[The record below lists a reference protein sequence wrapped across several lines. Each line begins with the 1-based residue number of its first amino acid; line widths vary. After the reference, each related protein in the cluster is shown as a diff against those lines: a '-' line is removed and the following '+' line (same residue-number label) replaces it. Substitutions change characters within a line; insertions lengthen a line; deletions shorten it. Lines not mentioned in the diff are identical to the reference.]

1 MCWDEQKWPI
11 STVIWVLGETHVKV
25 QGYCAIP
32 APCGY
37 KWLEMSRSLQC
48 AMLCEL
54 LWYGGPTKILH
65 HFGEFKHI
73 KRSDNMIWWYNTKQT
88 TSCKSYSLFLY
99 LKWCLFFLHFAR
111 LSVVLFSGWQPD
123 TTKRCQDVLGTFDDG
138 HKDAFR
144 RSCYSEMNLKN
155 LKRGLTNHEI
165 LVHSQLFQLFHNNSE

>member
-11 STVIWVLGETHVKV
+11 TIVIWVLGETHVKV

-37 KWLEMSRSLQC
+37 KWLEMLRSLQC

-54 LWYGGPTKILH
+54 LWYGWPTKILH

-99 LKWCLFFLHFAR
+99 LKWCLFFFSILPGCQ
-111 LSVVLFSGWQPD
+111 LSFFLGDNQTQQNAVRTCWELSMMVTKMPSGEVATLRWI
-123 TTKRCQDVLGTFDDG
+123 
-138 HKDAFR
+138 
-144 RSCYSEMNLKN
+144 LK
-155 LKRGLTNHEI
+155 T
-165 LVHSQLFQLFHNNSE
+165 

>member
-11 STVIWVLGETHVKV
+11 TIVIWVLGETHVKV

-37 KWLEMSRSLQC
+37 KWLEMLRSLQC

-54 LWYGGPTKILH
+54 LWYGWPTKILH

-99 LKWCLFFLHFAR
+99 LKWCLFFSPFCPAVSCPFFWVTTRHNKT
-111 LSVVLFSGWQPD
+111 LSGRAGNFRWWSQ
-123 TTKRCQDVLGTFDDG
+123 RCLQAKLLLWDE
-138 HKDAFR
+138 
-144 RSCYSEMNLKN
+144 S
-155 LKRGLTNHEI
+155 
-165 LVHSQLFQLFHNNSE
+165 